1 MLQTDLDGL
10 IRLKQSALKA
20 RPERIDK
27 KQQSCQN
34 LSEFSIS
41 TSSDRIDSE
50 IISNFSF
57 DACEISELRITS
69 V

>member
-10 IRLKQSALKA
+10 FRLKKSSFTNRSEKLK
-20 RPERIDK
+20 
-27 KQQSCQN
+27 SSQN

-41 TSSDRIDSE
+41 TSSEKIDSE
-50 IISNFSF
+50 VISNFSF